1 MSGWLARLRAA
12 FERLSARERVL
23 VGAVAALFVVL
34 FVTLGVVSPLL
45 SASERARERATAAER
60 ELEAV
65 ERMRAELDEIQGRL
79 SSVERRI
86 RSGPRG
92 NIFTTLESLASQSGV
107 KVDSMEPQTAPT
119 SEDYRETKVQVALK
133 DVSLAQLA
141 DYLHRIE
148 SAPQLL
154 SIKSL
159 RIRTRQDQS
168 ALLDVNFS
176 VSSFEAVQG

>member
-1 MSGWLARLRAA
+1 MSDWLARLRTALG
-12 FERLSARERVL
+12 RLSARERLLVGL
-23 VGAVAALFVVL
+23 VGALFAFLFVL
-34 FVTLGVVSPLL
+34 MAVVNPLL
-45 SASERARERATAAER
+45 SASERASERALAAER

-65 ERMRAELDEIQGRL
+65 ERMRGELDEIQGRL
-79 SSVERRI
+79 ASVETRI
-86 RSGPRG
+86 RKSPRG

-107 KVDSMEPQTAPT
+107 KVDSMEPQTAP
-119 SEDYRETKVQVALK
+119 SSDDYRETKVQVVLK

-148 SAPQLL
+148 SASQLL

-176 VSSFEAVQG
+176 VSSFEAV